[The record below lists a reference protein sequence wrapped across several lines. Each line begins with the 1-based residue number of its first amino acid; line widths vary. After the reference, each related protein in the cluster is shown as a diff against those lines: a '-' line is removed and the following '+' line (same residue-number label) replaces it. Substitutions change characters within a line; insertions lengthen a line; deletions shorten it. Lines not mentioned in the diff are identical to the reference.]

1 MSSIELK
8 KIINELKENIHKL
21 VTEIEEHMN
30 KYLRDQENS
39 NTQVTKIRKK
49 MQNIQEEINKDI
61 EILKM
66 TIFK

>member
-8 KIINELKENIHKL
+8 KIINEFKENIHKL

-66 TIFK
+66 TTFK